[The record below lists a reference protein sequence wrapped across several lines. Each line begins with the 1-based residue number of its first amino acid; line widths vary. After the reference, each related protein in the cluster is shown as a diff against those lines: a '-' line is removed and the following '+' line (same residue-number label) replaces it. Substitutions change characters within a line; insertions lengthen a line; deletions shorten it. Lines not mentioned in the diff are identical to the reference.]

1 MAREKIYETDD
12 QGVHYIV
19 TTDSANGRRAEA
31 ESSSRAEMGT
41 IRRTRTEASS
51 RADDQWTVARLWDE
65 YQTANPA
72 LKGMSV
78 YRAIFNAHLS
88 RPFGSM
94 QPAEI
99 SPFDL
104 DRLKLDE
111 MKGRSPKS
119 IANALELLRR
129 IINFG
134 IRRGL
139 CPGPRFTIQLPRV
152 NNEKTEDLTGEELGC
167 LVSVL
172 DRHLEVRSSRTAG
185 AAMMKLALYT
195 GMRRG
200 EIFRLKWSDLD
211 FHRNNILLREPKG
224 GRNVVI
230 PMSSHTR
237 LLLESL
243 RRSGNDCRSDCGS
256 DRRSGRRSDYVFPGR
271 GGRQRRDVRKQVN
284 AIKVEAGLPGDL
296 VEQVTKAA
304 EGCFPSERE

>member
-51 RADDQWTVARLWDE
+51 WADDQWTVARLWDE

-88 RPFGSM
+88 RSFGGM

-139 CPGPRFTIQLPRV
+139 CPGPRFTI
-152 NNEKTEDLTGEELGC
+152 
-167 LVSVL
+167 
-172 DRHLEVRSSRTAG
+172 
-185 AAMMKLALYT
+185 
-195 GMRRG
+195 
-200 EIFRLKWSDLD
+200 
-211 FHRNNILLREPKG
+211 
-224 GRNVVI
+224 
-230 PMSSHTR
+230 
-237 LLLESL
+237 
-243 RRSGNDCRSDCGS
+243 
-256 DRRSGRRSDYVFPGR
+256 
-271 GGRQRRDVRKQVN
+271 
-284 AIKVEAGLPGDL
+284 
-296 VEQVTKAA
+296 
-304 EGCFPSERE
+304 